1 MAELQILTPQK
12 TPCGVCALPLARS
25 SADFDLININMHEVQ
40 RIYPVFPKSK
50 KLGLHCFALKNIL
63 SLGPRATRIVGSAV
77 AVVLL
82 LGVGYACVTLDQN
95 TGPLIMCAREIFFL
109 PFCHLQLS
117 LPSKLSTTN
126 ISVSGETIRG
136 SIQSNTF
143 LGLGLVIEST
153 A

>member
-1 MAELQILTPQK
+1 
-12 TPCGVCALPLARS
+12 
-25 SADFDLININMHEVQ
+25 MHEVQ

-95 TGPLIMCAREIFFL
+95 TGPLIMCAREIFF
-109 PFCHLQLS
+109 FTVLS
-117 LPSKLSTTN
+117 LA
-126 ISVSGETIRG
+126 V
-136 SIQSNTF
+136 
-143 LGLGLVIEST
+143 VI
-153 A
+153 AVKVIHHKH